1 MEVIL
6 TENVKGLG
14 TIGEVVKVKPGY
26 GRNYLVP
33 QGLAVEASDSKLK
46 ELEHHKRQLA
56 RKAEKLSQEA
66 ADIKARIEA
75 VSCSFVH
82 KASEEGKLFGSVTS
96 ADIADALAEQSIDV
110 DRRKILLDQPIK
122 NLGEHEVDIKLN
134 AGVNATIK
142 VTVANEDGEVVAPK
156 KAEAKAEDAPEVEE
170 TAVAE
175 EAAETEATAE
185 DK

>member
-1 MEVIL
+1 MDVIL

-14 TIGEVVKVKPGY
+14 SIGEVVKVKPGY

-33 QGLAVEASDSKLK
+33 QGLAVVASARNLS

-66 ADIKARIEA
+66 ADIKTRIEA
-75 VSCSFVH
+75 VSCSFTH

-96 ADIADALAEQSIDV
+96 SDIADALAAQGIEV

-122 NLGEHEVDIKLN
+122 MLGEHKVEIKLN

-142 VTVANEDGEVVAPK
+142 VGVVGEDGSEQAPAK
-156 KAEAKAEDAPEVEE
+156 QEPKAEAKVEAAAEF
-170 TAVAE
+170 E
-175 EAAETEATAE
+175 EAAEAE
-185 DK
+185 SKEE

>member
-1 MEVIL
+1 MDVIL

-33 QGLAVEASDSKLK
+33 QGLAVEASDRNLK
-46 ELEHHKRQLA
+46 ELEHHRRQLT

-96 ADIADALAEQSIDV
+96 SDIADALAEQGIEI

-122 NLGEHEVDIKLN
+122 VLGEHEVDIKLN
-134 AGVNATIK
+134 AGVNAIIK
-142 VTVANEDGEVVAPK
+142 VSVANEEGETAAPK
-156 KAEAKAEDAPEVEE
+156 KAEAKNEAAPEVKKPVD
-170 TAVAE
+170 AK
-175 EAAETEATAE
+175 AAAE

>member
-1 MEVIL
+1 MDVIL

-14 TIGEVVKVKPGY
+14 AIGEVVRVKPGY

-33 QGLAVEASDSKLK
+33 QGLAVEASEGNLK

-75 VSCSFVH
+75 VECSFVH
-82 KASEEGKLFGSVTS
+82 KASEEGKLFGSVTTS
-96 ADIADALAEQSIDV
+96 DIAEALAEKDIEV

-122 NLGEHEVDIKLN
+122 SLGVHNVEIKIN
-134 AGVNATIK
+134 AGVNAEIK
-142 VTVANEDGEVVAPK
+142 VTVANEEGLTEVVAPK
-156 KAEAKAEDAPEVEE
+156 VEAEPVEAVQEE
-170 TAVAE
+170 TPAAE
-175 EAAETEATAE
+175 EQ
-185 DK
+185 